1 MESIITPIERLT
13 PISRISGTSGADS
26 TAAADKADAFKDL
39 YTSAIN
45 NVIDTDYLSVTDT
58 ENLATGDVDDLHTL
72 SIDNMKSYLAVDML
86 VQLRNKALDSYNQ
99 IMQINV

>member
-1 MESIITPIERLT
+1 MESIITPLQRVQSIFPE
-13 PISRISGTSGADS
+13 GQTSGVGGTEQSES
-26 TAAADKADAFKDL
+26 TSTFKDIF
-39 YTSAIN
+39 SDAIN
-45 NVIDTDYLSVTDT
+45 NVVDTDYSTVIDT

-72 SIDNMKSYLAVDML
+72 SIDNMKSYLAVEML